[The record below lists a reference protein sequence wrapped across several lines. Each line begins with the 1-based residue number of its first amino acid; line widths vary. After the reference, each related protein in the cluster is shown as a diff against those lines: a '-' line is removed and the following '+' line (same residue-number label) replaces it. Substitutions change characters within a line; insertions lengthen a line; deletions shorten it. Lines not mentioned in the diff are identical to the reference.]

1 MTNSLTIILFLFGGF
16 ICTGGRRLD
25 NDDRYPSPRIVII
38 GATGVGKSS
47 LANVLLGRD
56 RSYDGHNFKDGC
68 FKVTSKLDPMTK
80 ATCADRGYWLGNT
93 SLPEFTI
100 IDTPGFGDDLL
111 KEEKTIESLV
121 NTLKNDIKYIHLF
134 VIAFRQQDNRMTHA
148 LRSMLSLF
156 EKMFGRAFWNNAVL
170 EATHWNYGSQFE
182 RVRSKSNPP
191 ITEDFWANQFNRKLN
206 QEFQVPNAL
215 PAVFIDT
222 FHDPNSPHEVAMFKK
237 YSQNLFDHA
246 NSVEPFE
253 CKDIEIALHEIRDM
267 QNRIDRLKQET
278 DERTNIIQNLIEE
291 REELKRQ
298 IVRVGV
304 VPEAPTHEP
313 RNGGNLFCL
322 NNRCYTP
329 TEFALFGVGAIVL
342 GIMIGVVGISWF
354 KSHCLPDE
362 KEELRERERELQKQQ
377 RLLRNNVSVLSNQNG
392 TLDKSSAHLIQNG
405 HSRDL
410 DRIEKYDAASHSRKG
425 LHETDF

>member
-1 MTNSLTIILFLFGGF
+1 MLTFFLFFVSGF
-16 ICTGGRRLD
+16 IGTGGRRLE
-25 NDDRYPSPRIVII
+25 NDDRFPSPRIVII

-56 RSYDGHNFKDGC
+56 KSYDGSGFQDGC
-68 FKVTSKLDPMTK
+68 FKVQSKLDPMTK
-80 ATCADRGYWLGNT
+80 STCADRGYWLGNT

-111 KEEKTIESLV
+111 KEEKTIENLV
-121 NTLKNDIKYIHLF
+121 NTLKNEVKYVHLF
-134 VIAFRQQDNRMTHA
+134 VIAFRQQDNRMTYA

-156 EKMFGRAFWNNAVL
+156 EKMFGRAFWDNAVL
-170 EATHWNYGSQFE
+170 EATHWNYGDQNQRIRAGS
-182 RVRSKSNPP
+182 SPP
-191 ITEDFWANQFNRKLN
+191 ITEDFWAHQFNSKLKR
-206 QEFQVPNAL
+206 EFQVEKSL

-222 FHDPNSPHEVAMFKK
+222 FYDHSSPMETAQFNK
-237 YSQNLFDHA
+237 YAQNLIEHA
-246 NSVEPFE
+246 NSVDPFE

-267 QNRIDRLKQET
+267 QNHIDRLKKET

-298 IVRVGV
+298 IVLHGV
-304 VPEAPTHEP
+304 VTEPPQKQP

-377 RLLRNNVSVLSNQNG
+377 RLIRNTSVHGSQNG
-392 TLDKSSAHLIQNG
+392 TMDKSSAHLIQNG
-405 HSRDL
+405 HHDL
-410 DRIEKYDAASHSRKG
+410 DRIEKFDGPPRNG
-425 LHETDF
+425 LH